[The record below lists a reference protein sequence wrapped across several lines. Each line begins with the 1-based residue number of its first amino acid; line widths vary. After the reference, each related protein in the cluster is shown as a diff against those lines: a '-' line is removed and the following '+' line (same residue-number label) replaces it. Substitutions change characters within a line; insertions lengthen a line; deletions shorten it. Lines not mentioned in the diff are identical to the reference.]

1 MHMWLQ
7 CKEIFPK
14 IVNSGYAKK
23 NGSGQ
28 WPKTSPNGSPAVQG
42 EQWGR
47 RLWGERSRGGGE
59 AQGILPKLFGGTS
72 HRQAGMP
79 YVLVRWYLCHPFLG
93 SRLGSVLQ
101 VATHLCP
108 ILLATCWSCFN
119 MALFSTNIC
128 LALKGSKSFPRKLHS
143 KRYFWNAKRA
153 CPLFLHLDEM
163 HQMGHC
169 HFCQFWQSFD
179 ICQGVFLRKIF
190 IWFFL
195 FKIIIKMEMLL
206 EIVVCQ
212 DIRCSWAFRAFW
224 HLLGYDPFEGW
235 QLSKY
240 EHLKSTSKS
249 FIDLLVQRDVR
260 KRISWFLSQ
269 MTAFLP
275 TPPKNKNKENTH
287 TQNIK
292 KISVV
297 ERAHIVLYY
306 WFVHCSSLLL

>member
-47 RLWGERSRGGGE
+47 RLWGERSRGLEGGE

-72 HRQAGMP
+72 RRQAGMP

-128 LALKGSKSFPRKLHS
+128 LALKGSKSFPKKIAQQKIFLKCEKS
-143 KRYFWNAKRA
+143 LSSFPSPWWNAS
-153 CPLFLHLDEM
+153 D
-163 HQMGHC
+163 G
-169 HFCQFWQSFD
+169 S
-179 ICQGVFLRKIF
+179 
-190 IWFFL
+190 
-195 FKIIIKMEMLL
+195 
-206 EIVVCQ
+206 
-212 DIRCSWAFRAFW
+212 
-224 HLLGYDPFEGW
+224 
-235 QLSKY
+235 LS
-240 EHLKSTSKS
+240 
-249 FIDLLVQRDVR
+249 
-260 KRISWFLSQ
+260 FLS
-269 MTAFLP
+269 
-275 TPPKNKNKENTH
+275 
-287 TQNIK
+287 
-292 KISVV
+292 
-297 ERAHIVLYY
+297 VLAKLRHLSRS
-306 WFVHCSSLLL
+306 FS

>member
-1 MHMWLQ
+1 
-7 CKEIFPK
+7 
-14 IVNSGYAKK
+14 
-23 NGSGQ
+23 
-28 WPKTSPNGSPAVQG
+28 
-42 EQWGR
+42 
-47 RLWGERSRGGGE
+47 
-59 AQGILPKLFGGTS
+59 
-72 HRQAGMP
+72 
-79 YVLVRWYLCHPFLG
+79 
-93 SRLGSVLQ
+93 
-101 VATHLCP
+101 
-108 ILLATCWSCFN
+108 

-128 LALKGSKSFPRKLHS
+128 LALKGSKSFPRKLQN

-153 CPLFLHLDEM
+153 CPLSLHLDEM

-179 ICQGVFLRKIF
+179 IYQGVFLRKIF

-249 FIDLLVQRDVR
+249 FIDVLVQRDFR
-260 KRISWFLSQ
+260 ERISWFLSQ

-287 TQNIK
+287 KQKYKRNLK
-292 KISVV
+292 DP
-297 ERAHIVLYY
+297 
-306 WFVHCSSLLL
+306 